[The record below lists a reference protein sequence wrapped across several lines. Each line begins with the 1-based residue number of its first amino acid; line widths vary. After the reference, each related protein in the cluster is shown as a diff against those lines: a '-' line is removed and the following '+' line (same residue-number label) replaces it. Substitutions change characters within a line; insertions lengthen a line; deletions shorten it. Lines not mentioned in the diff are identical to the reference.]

1 MQLKYKSKK
10 EKFRQHLGL
19 GEKRFLSSLVSSFLC
34 CKTFFMSVF
43 SLLQESS
50 QQRTENYKN
59 KNKNWFGFFV
69 FASISRILVG
79 GQYAKKKF
87 STWLLFSIQLL
98 FSFASKVKQKREE
111 RLKTSSRLKILTR
124 SRDED
129 TRMEEKE

>member
-19 GEKRFLSSLVSSFLC
+19 GEKRFISSLVSSFLC

-59 KNKNWFGFFV
+59 KNKNWFGFLCSLQFRRFWWV
-69 FASISRILVG
+69 VNMR
-79 GQYAKKKF
+79 KKKF
-87 STWLLFSIQLL
+87 STWLLFSIQLF
-98 FSFASKVKQKREE
+98 FSFASKVKQKRED